1 MTFLNN
7 NIPFSIDNYSL
18 ALCDDDYLIEHFNDL
33 SPEDQQ
39 TTLTFL
45 HYMEELKNSANDH
58 NPITSNTDAEYIFVD
73 YTDNVVNTLTNHI
86 LATWENNY
94 QEQLTTIKKLNQLFK
109 TNDYKTLFYNNLKQ
123 TPIEY
128 LIKEDDEFKLKQGET
143 YLKHLETNQ
152 QEKTPTMTQTYSI
165 AITDGGSMPI
175 DIKINLTFKEA
186 LKEALSHLEDQDITQ
201 ICNLYAISTKD
212 HKVALTRIQDIIEKH
227 LKEDNEFYYDNTD
240 NDNTIISI
248 NTSPKNEPLNNIRI
262 EVVGYNFFA
271 FAKQEKL
278 PLN

>member
-18 ALCDDDYLIEHFNDL
+18 ALCDDDYLIRHFNDL
-33 SPEDQQ
+33 SPEDQE
-39 TTLTFL
+39 TVLTFL
-45 HYMEELKNSANDH
+45 HYMEELKNSANDYTTDG
-58 NPITSNTDAEYIFVD
+58 NNTDAEYVFVD
-73 YTDNVVNTLTNHI
+73 YTDDVVNTLTNHI
-86 LATWENNY
+86 LATWSDTY
-94 QEQLTTIKKLNQLFK
+94 QEQLTTIKTLNQLFK
-109 TNDYKTLFYNNLKQ
+109 NNAYKTLFYKDLRQ

-128 LIKEDDEFKLKQGET
+128 LIKEDDEFKLEQGKA
-143 YLKHLETNQ
+143 YIKHLETSQ

-212 HKVALTRIQDIIEKH
+212 HETALNRIQEIIEKH

-248 NTSPKNEPLNNIRI
+248 NTDPKNKPLNNIRI
-262 EVVGYNFFA
+262 EIVGYNFFA
-271 FAKQEKL
+271 FAKQE
-278 PLN
+278 NH